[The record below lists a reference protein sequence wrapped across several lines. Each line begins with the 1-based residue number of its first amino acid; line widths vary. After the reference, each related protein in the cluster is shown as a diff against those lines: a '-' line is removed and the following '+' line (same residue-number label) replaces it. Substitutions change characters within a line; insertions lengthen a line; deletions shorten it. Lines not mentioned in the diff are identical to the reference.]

1 MGKKISIDVHEYYNL
16 LRDSAF
22 LSCLLSAGVDNSE
35 SYNEALYLYRDNR
48 DRLNYEEKIL
58 STVLAHQPEEVQ
70 HE

>member
-1 MGKKISIDVHEYYNL
+1 MGKKISIDVYEYYNL

-35 SYNEALYLYRDNR
+35 SYNKALYLYRDNR
-48 DRLNYEEKIL
+48 DRLNYEEEIL